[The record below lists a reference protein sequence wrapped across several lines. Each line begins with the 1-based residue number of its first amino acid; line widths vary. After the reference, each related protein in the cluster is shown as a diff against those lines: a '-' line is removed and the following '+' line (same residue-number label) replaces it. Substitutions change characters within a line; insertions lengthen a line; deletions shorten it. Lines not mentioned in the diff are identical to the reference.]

1 MSKSLTETFGE
12 IFENGSLSFEG
23 GLQCPELWRALASI
37 LKFIP
42 WMFIAQHTLGR
53 VVGSGDA

>member
-23 GLQCPELWRALASI
+23 GLQFPEL
-37 LKFIP
+37 
-42 WMFIAQHTLGR
+42 
-53 VVGSGDA
+53 